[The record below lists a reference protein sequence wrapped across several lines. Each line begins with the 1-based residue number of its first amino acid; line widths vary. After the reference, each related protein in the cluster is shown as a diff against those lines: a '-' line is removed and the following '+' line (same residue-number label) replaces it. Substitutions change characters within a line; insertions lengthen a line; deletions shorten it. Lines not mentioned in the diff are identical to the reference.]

1 MEKKSQIDLFGAVSL
16 TGFAL
21 LLAFNQVVIKVTNEG
36 LQPVFFAGVRS
47 AGAIACIWLWLRW
60 RGIPLRFEPG
70 TRGAG
75 FLIGCVFAFE
85 FLCLFVALDLT
96 AVSRAS
102 VIFYSMPVWL
112 ALMAHFVLPD
122 DRITPLKA
130 LGLGLALGGVALAI
144 LTRDDEVGS
153 IWGDLAAL
161 GAAISWAS
169 AAMLAK
175 ASSLSRVRPEIQH
188 FWQVAVSAPILLIA
202 ALMVAA
208 TPILLAALGEL
219 VVEKAGVLNLGVEGM
234 MITGAICGFAV
245 AVETGNP
252 ALGFVGGAAGGAA
265 LSLSFGILTQF
276 LLSNQVATGLALTLF
291 GLGISALI
299 GQSYIGV
306 KPPATTDLSFPIL
319 SDIPVVGPILFQHD
333 AMVYVSLGLVIAVWY
348 LLKYTRV
355 GLVLRAV
362 GENSFETSPITA
374 LAGGPG
380 PAPGPVRVT
389 APRGSPSTRT
399 VFSAPLTR
407 ASG

>member
-112 ALMAHFVLPD
+112 ALIAHFVLPD

-202 ALMVAA
+202 ALFFGPLIRDLAPIHIAGLLFQIVMVVSAGF
-208 TPILLAALGEL
+208 IFWLWLLSIYPASGVASFSFLSPVLSVGLGWLLLGEEIGLSLIGALFL
-219 VVEKAGVLNLGVEGM
+219 VVAGIVLIN
-234 MITGAICGFAV
+234 
-245 AVETGNP
+245 
-252 ALGFVGGAAGGAA
+252 
-265 LSLSFGILTQF
+265 
-276 LLSNQVATGLALTLF
+276 
-291 GLGISALI
+291 
-299 GQSYIGV
+299 
-306 KPPATTDLSFPIL
+306 
-319 SDIPVVGPILFQHD
+319 
-333 AMVYVSLGLVIAVWY
+333 
-348 LLKYTRV
+348 R
-355 GLVLRAV
+355 
-362 GENSFETSPITA
+362 
-374 LAGGPG
+374 
-380 PAPGPVRVT
+380 PVRSRKTSV
-389 APRGSPSTRT
+389 
-399 VFSAPLTR
+399 
-407 ASG
+407 